1 MLISVSTPR
10 LACILVLCYELL
22 LKSFAFTC
30 VEYISGFIQ
39 KMVSLGI
46 LRSQMP
52 SWFPV
57 PLFPGCTCVK
67 VTVVKIWSVLPE
79 LTIRQQANA
88 RDCMFWTFMQ
98 RCVVTAQVFEV
109 HQTFEALCSK
119 EGHTPSVWL
128 SPPPSHLAPL
138 QHTSQ
143 GSSFVFNA
151 WEDHSVEG
159 GDWGWVIIF
168 PILFSIPEPVPFER
182 RVHIL
187 ALFW

>member
-88 RDCMFWTFMQ
+88 RDCMKCFGL
-98 RCVVTAQVFEV
+98 
-109 HQTFEALCSK
+109 LCSDVLWQHK
-119 EGHTPSVWL
+119 SLRYIRRLRLFAAKRDTPHPSDCPLPRLISPLFNTPLRGVHLCSMHEKIIVWR
-128 SPPPSHLAPL
+128 
-138 QHTSQ
+138 
-143 GSSFVFNA
+143 GVI
-151 WEDHSVEG
+151 EG
-159 GDWGWVIIF
+159 G
-168 PILFSIPEPVPFER
+168 
-182 RVHIL
+182 
-187 ALFW
+187 